1 MSWQPQIQKCP
12 EAVDS
17 TGWFGLIAGLPG
29 TGKTFM
35 IRTVPNLGRT
45 LALNL
50 ENGFRSVKDLTD
62 LDVIN
67 VEDSKHFERVLGWLE
82 GGQVG
87 QYDLIYLDSITELAD
102 MTFREAKVSD
112 NRHRYMEAKQRTL
125 AMITRLRRL
134 RLSVVATCGVK
145 RNSETGLLQVLAPG
159 QELPA
164 YIPHQFDFVAATR
177 TRETDK
183 GTQYALQFKPGGGWD
198 FVKARDPHGVLGEME
213 APDLRALFSK
223 LEPTH
228 PTEGVKDASN

>member
-1 MSWQPQIQKCP
+1 MSWIPQIQKCP
-12 EAVDS
+12 AAVDC
-17 TGWFGLIAGLPG
+17 TGWFGLLAGLPG
-29 TGKTFM
+29 TGKTF
-35 IRTVPNLGRT
+35 ILRTVPNLGRT

-67 VEDSKHFERVLGWLE
+67 VEDSKHFEAVLGWLE

-87 QYDLIYLDSITELAD
+87 QYDLIFVDSITELAD
-102 MTFREAKVSD
+102 MTFREAKVTD
-112 NRHRYMEAKQRTL
+112 NRHRYMEAKQKTL

-145 RNSETGLLQVLAPG
+145 RNSETGLQQVLAPG

-177 TRETDK
+177 TRETDQ
-183 GTQYALQFKPGGGWD
+183 GTQYALQFKPSEGWD
-198 FVKARDPHGVLGEME
+198 FVKARDPHGVLGEIE
-213 APDLRALFSK
+213 DPNLTALFAK
-223 LEPTH
+223 LDTH
-228 PTEGVKDASN
+228 NPRES